1 MSSREEEDF
10 EAWWLTEQM
19 KTFPTW
25 YDKERLPNWGAAY
38 KPAAR
43 KAWQASRAAL
53 VVELPQLSKP
63 TPWESTENAWN
74 NAIKACAKAI
84 EATGVQV
91 KP

>member
-25 YDKERLPNWGAAY
+25 YDKERLPDWGAAY

-43 KAWQASRAAL
+43 KAWKASRAAL
-53 VVELPQLSKP
+53 VVELPTQERYDDPLSAY
-63 TPWESTENAWN
+63 E
-74 NAIKACAKAI
+74 AIKDCREAI